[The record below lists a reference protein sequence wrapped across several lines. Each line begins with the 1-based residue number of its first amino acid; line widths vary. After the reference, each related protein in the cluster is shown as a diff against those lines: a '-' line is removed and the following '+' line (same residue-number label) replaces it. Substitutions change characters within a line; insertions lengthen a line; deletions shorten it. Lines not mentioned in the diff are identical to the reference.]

1 MGILMHVKIKTED
14 HLRHSWHDVG
24 TRPGRRL
31 PLSSPFSLLLG
42 GPIRVRGTIT
52 RPGSGV
58 PERIGE

>member
-1 MGILMHVKIKTED
+1 VKIKTED